1 MFAAVD
7 SKLAPLNR
15 SKNMCQVSLQL
26 INQAVVDD
34 SAKEVSHALL
44 PLFFTTWKKSSASLA
59 LYALKEIV
67 WE

>member
-44 PLFFTTWKKSSASLA
+44 PLFFERNHLQAWPFMP
-59 LYALKEIV
+59 
-67 WE
+67 